1 MKDSDIFDLKS
12 GCLCLCPYRI
22 YFGNFFPWTPYSS
35 ESKTKSA
42 TCLLE
47 YTLPLATKKHMSVVL
62 HRKDWMEPSHSLSTA
77 SIAGLSQI
85 QISNTHTHT
94 VFCTILSSCSLKHD
108 ANWLNCTSWRAASEE
123 EMRNTHRSGSFPKI
137 NLQPSHGSYDCND
150 GLNGI
155 AVDDNFILLTL
166 VLGIAILM
174 NDSSKRRKPQVNT
187 MNEKWKLWIFMK
199 RRKFSLRRPCVNLLH
214 LFHNSTFTRFS
225 SA

>member
-1 MKDSDIFDLKS
+1 MSFRVHTTISYQKTHVSGAAQEGLDGAVTQPIYSIHCRAESDPDF
-12 GCLCLCPYRI
+12 
-22 YFGNFFPWTPYSS
+22 
-35 ESKTKSA
+35 
-42 TCLLE
+42 
-47 YTLPLATKKHMSVVL
+47 KH
-62 HRKDWMEPSHSLSTA
+62 
-77 SIAGLSQI
+77 
-85 QISNTHTHT
+85 THTHT